1 MFPWG
6 CNRPVYWNAGHRVD
20 GHWCYALT
28 LESCEFEASAFIL
41 VRLLG
46 PFLIWPL
53 SQIPALSLPLH
64 PKFKEKRMKMAQDC
78 LLQTRAW
85 GSRSSGLLG
94 GAVSWPDQGTGF
106 GVTVSSDCSP
116 YTDSLSLG
124 GLPNHFSMPHFT
136 KYKRR
141 LFIIIHWVGQKV
153 CLGFSVTSYE
163 KPEWTLANSIFLT
176 VTVSQFVL
184 IA

>member
-1 MFPWG
+1 MPCSNSGVLWIWRLCFYFG
-6 CNRPVYWNAGHRVD
+6 KASGTLSY
-20 GHWCYALT
+20 LT
-28 LESCEFEASAFIL
+28 CLLNPCPEF
-41 VRLLG
+41 
-46 PFLIWPL
+46 
-53 SQIPALSLPLH
+53 PLH
-64 PKFKEKRMKMAQDC
+64 PKFKERRMKMAQDC

-124 GLPNHFSMPHFT
+124 GLLNHFSMPHFI

-141 LFIIIHWVGQKV
+141 LFITSIGLAKKV
-153 CLGFSVTSYE
+153 HLGFSVTSYE
-163 KPEWTLANSIFLT
+163 TWMNSGQPSI
-176 VTVSQFVL
+176 SYCHCQFVL